1 MRWLKRVLLRA
12 VIESVRPILRDW
24 IFTRVLHLS
33 DDDFQRLSGGKQEI
47 EFILRSLY
55 LRLRSE
61 LELNYDKLER
71 ELLSKIL

>member
-12 VIESVRPILRDW
+12 VLESVRPVLRDW
-24 IFTRVLHLS
+24 IFTRVLYLS
-33 DDDFQRLSGGKQEI
+33 DDDFRRLSGNKQEI

-61 LELNYDKLER
+61 LELNYDKLEK
-71 ELLSKIL
+71 ELLERI